1 MGKVLKCD
9 FQKIID
15 NPFVFY
21 QREYAEDGSYY
32 YWLARGGVVS
42 GTMKESA
49 FDSKRYV
56 YTLEEGLGICDIST
70 SYENGKYLEVVVTPF
85 SFSSYNH
92 IKKLFAHFLA
102 QISHS
107 AYTKYGTSNC
117 KEILFCLNN
126 LDWNEFLLIKVLKE
140 FSNDDIIKILDNL
153 LMFSFCLSPL
163 KQDKITY
170 ICRYFYKD
178 YKPYKPSF
186 IRVAYECVF
195 PKSVNPIFCYDT
207 CGMGLFEIISAVM
220 GDNWFWSNYDQL
232 FIEVGMQAPVF
243 YNIKNFDGIDSPLV
257 KLAREINNKEY
268 IPNFKEFEWLFWF
281 LPSNVQFIII
291 NRCLQKIKNGDIE
304 NIFSLFKCMV
314 SNKAVPICQYRQF
327 IENPF
332 VDSEECKVVDIIKE
346 ITTLLSRYFNATNT
360 NKQES
365 ISQLLLQIS
374 EIVDFSK
381 FDN

>member
-70 SYENGKYLEVVVTPF
+70 SYENGKYLEVEVTPF

-92 IKKLFAHFLA
+92 IKKLFAYFLA

-140 FSNDDIIKILDNL
+140 FSNDDIIK
-153 LMFSFCLSPL
+153 
-163 KQDKITY
+163 
-170 ICRYFYKD
+170 
-178 YKPYKPSF
+178 
-186 IRVAYECVF
+186 
-195 PKSVNPIFCYDT
+195 
-207 CGMGLFEIISAVM
+207 
-220 GDNWFWSNYDQL
+220 
-232 FIEVGMQAPVF
+232 
-243 YNIKNFDGIDSPLV
+243 
-257 KLAREINNKEY
+257 
-268 IPNFKEFEWLFWF
+268 
-281 LPSNVQFIII
+281 
-291 NRCLQKIKNGDIE
+291 
-304 NIFSLFKCMV
+304 
-314 SNKAVPICQYRQF
+314 
-327 IENPF
+327 
-332 VDSEECKVVDIIKE
+332 
-346 ITTLLSRYFNATNT
+346 TTLLSRYFNATNT